1 MWQADWY
8 CIMTSFILIPFY
20 RIRGTQIFPSR
31 DSGTE
36 FVALSDDD
44 SRVYEHRP
52 KTTVV
57 DIESEDAAGYMVD
70 FQG

>member
-1 MWQADWY
+1 
-8 CIMTSFILIPFY
+8 MTSFILIPFY

-57 DIESEDAAGYMVD
+57 DTWWTFKGNYVHAYTVYLFFSI
-70 FQG
+70 